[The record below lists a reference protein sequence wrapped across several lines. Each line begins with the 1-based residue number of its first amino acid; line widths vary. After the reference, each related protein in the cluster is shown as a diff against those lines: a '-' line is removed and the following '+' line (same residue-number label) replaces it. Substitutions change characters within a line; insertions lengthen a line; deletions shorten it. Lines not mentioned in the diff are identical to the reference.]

1 MTRQSVS
8 VENNS
13 APCTD
18 TMSIAAMI
26 TQRRK
31 RAQTKRGGTAGRA
44 LAASI
49 AQRAHLDRAS
59 EQLEFTERLP
69 PGEQGVELGRLDILD
84 PLAAH
89 ADDMMMRAGVAV
101 VARGLVQRRDLAR
114 LADVAQALERAMDG
128 GERDTR
134 MFAADAGVD
143 AVSARMVARF
153 QQRAQHGKPL
163 RRDRHLFAPAVG
175 DEFRE
180 PGFGVIAAS
189 LPAKEFNFRH

>member
-1 MTRQSVS
+1 M
-8 VENNS
+8 
-13 APCTD
+13 
-18 TMSIAAMI
+18 
-26 TQRRK
+26 
-31 RAQTKRGGTAGRA
+31 
-44 LAASI
+44 

-89 ADDMMMRAGVAV
+89 ADDVMMRAGVAV

-134 MFAADAGVD
+134 MLAADTGVD
-143 AVSARMVARF
+143 AVGARMVARL
-153 QQRAQHGKPL
+153 Q
-163 RRDRHLFAPAVG
+163 
-175 DEFRE
+175 
-180 PGFGVIAAS
+180 
-189 LPAKEFNFRH
+189 